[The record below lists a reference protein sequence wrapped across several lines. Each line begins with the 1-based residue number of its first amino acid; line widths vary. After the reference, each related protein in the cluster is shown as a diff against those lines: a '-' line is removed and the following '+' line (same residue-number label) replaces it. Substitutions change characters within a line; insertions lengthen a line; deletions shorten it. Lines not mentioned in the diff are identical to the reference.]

1 VNIPTTYQELVKKEI
16 EQFCKQLKQSPH
28 ELYEPM
34 RYMLTMEGKKLRPI
48 LLLLSCKTFKGNLK
62 HALPVAVAVEV
73 FHSFTLMHDDIT
85 DNAPLRRNKPSV
97 HVKWNTNIALLSGDA
112 MMVEAYECIAKAPA
126 SHLSAILNLFNE
138 TALKVCEGQ
147 QLDMNFETQEKVSIK
162 DYLHMISLKT
172 AALFSASLEMGAIL
186 AGASRKDSDRMKVFG
201 ENIGLLFQLQDD
213 VLDVFGSQEK
223 VGKQT
228 GGDIIQNKKTFLL
241 LKALELA
248 KGKDLQEL
256 KSLLKKSSI
265 SSREKV
271 KRVTAIY
278 QKVGVLDHASKH
290 MMDYYFKAL
299 KAIEPIKSPELKIL
313 VNLVDGM
320 MSREI

>member
-1 VNIPTTYQELVKKEI
+1 VNIPATYQELVKKEI

-112 MMVEAYECIAKAPA
+112 MMVKAYECIAKAPA
-126 SHLSAILNLFNE
+126 SYLSEILSLFND

-186 AGASRKDSDRMKVFG
+186 AGASKKDSDRMKVFG

-256 KSLLKKSSI
+256 KSLLKKSGI

-278 QKVGVLDHASKH
+278 QKVGVLDHASTH
-290 MMDYYFKAL
+290 MMDYYLKAL
-299 KAIEPIKSPELKIL
+299 KAIERIKSPELKIL